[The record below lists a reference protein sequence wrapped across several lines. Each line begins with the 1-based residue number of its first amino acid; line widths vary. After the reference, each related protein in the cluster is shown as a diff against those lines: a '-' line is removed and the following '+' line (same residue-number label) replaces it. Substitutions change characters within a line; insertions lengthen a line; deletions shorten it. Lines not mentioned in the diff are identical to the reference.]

1 MIIYSIEYD
10 YEIHNFQSFEKMMK
24 AFKSWWKADGKPF
37 WYDENGKRTH
47 FPTVDEVLQG
57 FFDEDGFYRA
67 YGSSNYVVI
76 RKVKVQ

>member
-10 YEIHNFQSFEKMMK
+10 DEIHHFQSFEKMMK
-24 AFKSWWKADGKPF
+24 AFKSWWKADGRPF

-57 FFDEDGFYRA
+57 FTMRTDFTVRMA
-67 YGSSNYVVI
+67 VLTMW
-76 RKVKVQ
+76 

>member
-10 YEIHNFQSFEKMMK
+10 YETHNFHSFDKMTK
-24 AFKSWWKADGKPF
+24 AFKSWWRADGSPF

-57 FFDEDGFYRA
+57 FSMRTDFIVRMA
-67 YGSSNYVVI
+67 VLTMW
-76 RKVKVQ
+76 